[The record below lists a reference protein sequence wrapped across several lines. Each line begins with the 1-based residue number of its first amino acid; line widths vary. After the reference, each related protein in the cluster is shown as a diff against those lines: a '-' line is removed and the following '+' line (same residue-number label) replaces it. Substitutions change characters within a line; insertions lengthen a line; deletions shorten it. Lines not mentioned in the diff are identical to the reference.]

1 MKSDL
6 EQLDSKYPEMTKE
19 RLLEIILQQ
28 DALIQRMQERIAL
41 IEQEITKLK
50 TQTQIAPVHAQPIHE
65 EESDDNHLLTART
78 LPHAPISLH
87 DLIPPVSHSQD
98 EDKLV
103 KVAKAIFHTS
113 WMAILLGILIEI
125 VIVVIAS
132 FGGLPDGLEPFAA
145 DLIQKTSWAFLVC
158 IALTLATVTLKFR
171 TPVMGIV
178 GLLAAPA
185 AFIIARALH
194 GAARYALGLQP
205 AASDGTSPIVIAA
218 IKSVQYGILGA
229 TLAFISKYAWG
240 RALAHLWV
248 GSLIAVLFG
257 GALVAYSVQAASVAV
272 PTLGLLA
279 KSAGELIFPIGCALI
294 TFLGQSL
301 GGLLP
306 SQRTN

>member
-28 DALIQRMQERIAL
+28 DALIQRMQERIAI
-41 IEQEITKLK
+41 IEQEIAKLK
-50 TQTQIAPVHAQPIHE
+50 TQAPVAPVHASHVQ
-65 EESDDNHLLTART
+65 EESDDNHLLSART

-87 DLIPPVSHSQD
+87 DLIPPVSYSQD

-205 AASDGTSPIVIAA
+205 AASDGTSPIVVAT

-257 GALVAYSVQAASVAV
+257 GALIAYSVQAASVAV

>member
-6 EQLDSKYPEMTKE
+6 EQLDSKYPEMNKE

-28 DALIQRMQERIAL
+28 DALIQRMQERIAI
-41 IEQEITKLK
+41 IEQEIAKLK
-50 TQTQIAPVHAQPIHE
+50 TQVSATPLHTSHVQ
-65 EESDDNHLLTART
+65 EESDDNHLLSART

-87 DLIPPVSHSQD
+87 DLIPPVSHSEG

-158 IALTLATVTLKFR
+158 IALTLASVTLKFR
-171 TPVMGIV
+171 TPVMGII

-205 AASDGTSPIVIAA
+205 AASDGTSPIVVAA

-279 KSAGELIFPIGCALI
+279 KSASELIFPIGCALI